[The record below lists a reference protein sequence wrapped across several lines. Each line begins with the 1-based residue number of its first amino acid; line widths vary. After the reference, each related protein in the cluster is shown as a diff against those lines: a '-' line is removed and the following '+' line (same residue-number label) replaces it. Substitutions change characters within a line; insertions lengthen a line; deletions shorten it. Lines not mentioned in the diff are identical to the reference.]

1 MIVRT
6 SPLVW
11 ICLLAGSL
19 VSLAATALAADT
31 PQRPLKIYILV
42 GQSNMQGHA
51 MVKTFPHIGMDPK
64 TAPMLKD
71 MTDENGN
78 PRVLDNVWISE
89 IGSGADGGKERHG
102 KLDATYG
109 VQNPGPKIGPEYTF
123 GIYMA
128 KHLNEPILIIKTAW
142 GGKSLNTDFRPP
154 SAGDY
159 VFNES
164 QVEQFQKQGKT
175 AEAAAAEK
183 REQVG
188 VYYRLMMEH
197 VKKVLADPARVCPAY
212 DPKAGYEIAGF
223 VWFQGWNDMVDRG
236 TYPNRN
242 QPDGY
247 AQYSEVMAH
256 FIRDVRKD
264 LNAPKMPFVIGVL
277 GVGGPT
283 SEEIEATRPAQYR
296 GIALGFR
303 RAMAAPADMPEFKGN
318 VAAVWTD
325 QYWDME
331 LDAIVTKYDEK
342 VAGPL
347 KQKTKAENLNR
358 EQQDALRQKLIS
370 ESMTEQ
376 ELKILETGKSNAGY
390 HYLGSAKILGGIGK
404 GFAEAMI
411 QLQTP

>member
-1 MIVRT
+1 MSCTVRFLA
-6 SPLVW
+6 PIGVLLVM
-11 ICLLAGSL
+11 L
-19 VSLAATALAADT
+19 VAACPAFAQQAK
-31 PQRPLKIYILV
+31 PLKIYILA

-51 MVKTFPHIGMDPK
+51 MVKTFPAIGMDPK

-78 PRVLDNVWISE
+78 PRVLDNVWIYE
-89 IGSGADGGKERHG
+89 IGSGPDSAKERHG

-109 VQNPGPKIGPEYTF
+109 VANPGSKIGPEYTF
-123 GIYMA
+123 GIYMH
-128 KHLNEPILIIKTAW
+128 KGLNEPILLIKTAW

-154 SAGDY
+154 SAGAYEFIDP
-159 VFNES
+159 NTPEDKKK
-164 QVEQFQKQGKT
+164 ERADAT
-175 AEAAAAEK
+175 
-183 REQVG
+183 G

-197 VKKVLADPARVCPAY
+197 VKKVLADPGQFCPAY

-242 QPDGY
+242 QLDGY
-247 AQYSEVMAH
+247 AKYSEVLAH

-296 GIALGFR
+296 GIALNFR

-325 QYWDME
+325 QYWDSE
-331 LDAIVTKYDEK
+331 LEAVVSKYDAK

-347 KQKTKAENLNR
+347 KQKIKADNLNR
-358 EQQDALRQKLIS
+358 QQQDALREQLTK

-376 ELKILETGKSNAGY
+376 ELKLLEVGKSNQGY
-390 HYLGSAKILGGIGK
+390 HYLGSAKILGGAGK
-404 GFAEAMI
+404 GFAEAMLT
-411 QLQTP
+411 LQQ